1 MLDSGTAVSLVVA
14 APPQDVEVP
23 DVLDVPEDE
32 ARSELEDAGFQVQVR
47 DQTVTDPAD
56 DGAVQD
62 QAPDPGE
69 ERPEGSTIRITVG
82 RLEEATPTATPTATA
97 VP

>member
-1 MLDSGTAVSLVVA
+1 MS
-14 APPQDVEVP
+14 
-23 DVLDVPEDE
+23 
-32 ARSELEDAGFQVQVR
+32 

-56 DGAVQD
+56 DGVVQD

-69 ERPEGSTIRITVG
+69 ERPDGSTIRITVG
-82 RLEEATPTATPTATA
+82 RFEEATPTATATATP